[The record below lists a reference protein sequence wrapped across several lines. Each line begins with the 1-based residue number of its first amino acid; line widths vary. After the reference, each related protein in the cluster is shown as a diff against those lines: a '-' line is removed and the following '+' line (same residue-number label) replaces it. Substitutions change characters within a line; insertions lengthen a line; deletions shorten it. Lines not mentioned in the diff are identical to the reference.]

1 MSKDKYK
8 PEQSVYERIVKA
20 YQKSGS
26 VKTACEQ
33 GGVSEVTARRV
44 LITEGLWS
52 SKTSR
57 RVMELLQS
65 GLSVEKIAKEM
76 SVSKNAVAAYMP
88 YSRGMYG
95 NSITENSK
103 NAKEYRA
110 RKAKAHEGVSTLTGN
125 GEDRTIIRSG
135 RKTGKS
141 IETEDKAEPG
151 NAGSES
157 QDVVLEL
164 HMKLVGKDID
174 CVDPNLNLSKP
185 EKKKLLSLAKAKNE
199 FSRDV
204 LVPGDMNLHAL
215 HYAIQKLFGWQNSH
229 LHNFSLPREDF
240 IWTTEGK
247 YGPYT
252 NLSGVLFRFPDED
265 LADQYWDD
273 DYEENISVKNWLR
286 KKYSAPFRRGAI
298 SDTYLGNDWKLEE
311 FEEQYRDFGYDAELK
326 SIRQEV
332 IIGGNFDCLMEHL
345 TVGELFL
352 PENSPKIS
360 EPEWLEEMWSRAD
373 ELDRMF
379 IESEPDLDELR
390 FAADELRAWRM
401 SADDLDRLKWL
412 SPDTYQKEVRE
423 HLNMSYEEAIAM
435 HKKQI
440 SRYSSRCRKLFY
452 DWNVALEPYFPRIYY
467 EYDYGD
473 DWCIEIT
480 AKERQHNRLAYLA
493 LNGKPVCIAA
503 DGLNLVDDCGGIHG
517 YLNMLET
524 IYGRDALKAEDMK
537 NWARSLG
544 WTGKMSTPEKML

>member
-8 PEQSVYERIVKA
+8 PEQSVYNRIVKS
-20 YQKSGS
+20 YQESGS

-33 GGVSEVTARRV
+33 GDVSEVTARRV

-65 GLSVEKIAKEM
+65 GLTVDEIAKEM

-95 NSITENSK
+95 NTLTENSK
-103 NAKEYRA
+103 NAKEYRT
-110 RKAKAHEGVSTLTGN
+110 RKVKAHEGVSTLTGN
-125 GEDRTIIRSG
+125 GEDRTLSQGG
-135 RKTGKS
+135 RKAGTSNKS
-141 IETEDKAEPG
+141 EDKAELG
-151 NAGSES
+151 NASSES

-174 CVDPNLNLSKP
+174 CVDPNLDLSEP
-185 EKKKLLSLAKAKNE
+185 EKKRLLFLAKAKKE
-199 FSRDV
+199 ISRDV

-229 LHNFSLPREDF
+229 LHNFFLPREDF

-252 NLSGVLFRFPDED
+252 NLTGVLFRFPGDD

-332 IIGGNFDCLMEHL
+332 MIEGNFDCLMEHL

-352 PENSPKIS
+352 SENSPKVS
-360 EPEWLEEMWSRAD
+360 KSDWVAEMWSRAD
-373 ELDRMF
+373 KLDRMLD
-379 IESEPDLDELR
+379 ESKPDLDELR
-390 FAADELRAWRM
+390 SAADELRTWRM

-412 SPDTYQKEVRE
+412 SPDTYRREVRE
-423 HLNMSYEEAIAM
+423 QLDMSYEDAVAM
-435 HKKQI
+435 YKKQI
-440 SRYSSRCRKLFY
+440 SRYSAQCRKLFY
-452 DWNVALEPYFPRIYY
+452 DWNVTLEPYFPKIYY
-467 EYDYGD
+467 EYNYGD

-503 DGLNLVDDCGGIHG
+503 DGLNLVDDCGGTHG

-524 IYGRDALKAEDMK
+524 IYGRDENEAEDMR
-537 NWARSLG
+537 NWAGSLG
-544 WTGKMSTPEKML
+544 WNGKMSTPGKML